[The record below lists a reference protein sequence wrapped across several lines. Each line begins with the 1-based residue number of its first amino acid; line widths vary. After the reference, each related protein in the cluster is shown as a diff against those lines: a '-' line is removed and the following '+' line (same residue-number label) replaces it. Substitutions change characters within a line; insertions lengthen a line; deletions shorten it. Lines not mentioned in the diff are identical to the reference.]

1 MSHYRLLRDNKES
14 GPFSEEEMIAKG
26 FKPYDLIWVEGK
38 SAGWRYPSEIPA
50 FKNFAPV
57 VEEQPYDRFY
67 KKEPPQK
74 LFTADEKIS
83 YSSFTSPVAK
93 KKETAPVQ
101 AQPAFA
107 AAQNFNIQSLPARHI
122 HVTLP
127 SGNTINLNT
136 LVNNAGNRMQHGS
149 TTEKTTAAA
158 ETEAKPV
165 LQAERVEAARARALA
180 ASTKPVAPISRS
192 GNIYNSDISFEKN
205 LATVNVQ
212 APVLAMQQDRRQQ
225 PLAGFSWSLIAAAFI
240 GIATLVGLGI
250 MIGLSMNR
258 EKNDLAFNEALR
270 NKSKYRVVVAENNP
284 APAPVTNNLP
294 DVPATVTEEALLA
307 NGKELV
313 QNAVVKSN
321 GLPYSDVKDT
331 KKLPEEKT
339 TAEKSKLQEGQDET
353 ELPIKPVAPA
363 AINLEK
369 HLSITANEFKTGAF
383 GGISGLKCTLYNG
396 SKFPIESVEVEVNYI
411 QANDKVY
418 KTEKILFKDIAAGS
432 RATIEAPASSR
443 GVKISSRIL
452 KINAREATLSNTT
465 AKS

>member
-50 FKNFAPV
+50 FKSFAPV

-83 YSSFTSPVAK
+83 YSSFTPPAAK

-101 AQPAFA
+101 AQPAFSA
-107 AAQNFNIQSLPARHI
+107 PENFNIQSLPARHI

-136 LVNNAGNRMQHGS
+136 LVNNAGNRMQHGI
-149 TTEKTTAAA
+149 TPEKTAAAA

-180 ASTKPVAPISRS
+180 ASTKPVAPISHS

-205 LATVNVQ
+205 LATVNAQ
-212 APVLAMQQDRRQQ
+212 APALAIQQDRRQQ

-258 EKNDLAFNEALR
+258 EKTTWPSTKHCVINQSTVWWWLKTIR
-270 NKSKYRVVVAENNP
+270 P
-284 APAPVTNNLP
+284 LP
-294 DVPATVTEEALLA
+294 L
-307 NGKELV
+307 
-313 QNAVVKSN
+313 
-321 GLPYSDVKDT
+321 
-331 KKLPEEKT
+331 
-339 TAEKSKLQEGQDET
+339 
-353 ELPIKPVAPA
+353 LPIIYPMCRP
-363 AINLEK
+363 
-369 HLSITANEFKTGAF
+369 
-383 GGISGLKCTLYNG
+383 
-396 SKFPIESVEVEVNYI
+396 
-411 QANDKVY
+411 
-418 KTEKILFKDIAAGS
+418 
-432 RATIEAPASSR
+432 R
-443 GVKISSRIL
+443 
-452 KINAREATLSNTT
+452 
-465 AKS
+465 